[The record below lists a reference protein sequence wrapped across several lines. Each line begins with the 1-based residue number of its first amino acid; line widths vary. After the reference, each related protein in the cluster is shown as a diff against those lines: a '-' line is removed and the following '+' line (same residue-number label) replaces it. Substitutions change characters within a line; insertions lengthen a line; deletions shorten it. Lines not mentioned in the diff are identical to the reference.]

1 VGVVV
6 ETISRNGFETNREIT
21 HVNSIS
27 MTTSAWS
34 VVPKLSTTEGPEPIP
49 IAEANPTKRATP
61 CSSDEPDAQ

>member
-1 VGVVV
+1 
-6 ETISRNGFETNREIT
+6 
-21 HVNSIS
+21 